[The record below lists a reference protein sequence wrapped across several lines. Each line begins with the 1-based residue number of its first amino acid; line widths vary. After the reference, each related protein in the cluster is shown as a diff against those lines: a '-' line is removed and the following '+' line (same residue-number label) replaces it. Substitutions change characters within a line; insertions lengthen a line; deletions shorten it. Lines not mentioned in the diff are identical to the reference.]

1 MYNCV
6 LRMFGV
12 RCVRSWGLVWNIG
25 ASGDGIEELE
35 GVGYVWYMRVC
46 VCLGVI
52 LCGCGWMCVL
62 GCKRELGER
71 CLDGQAGARV

>member
-1 MYNCV
+1 MCKE
-6 LRMFGV
+6 LGFGLEYRSFRGWDRGAGGCRV
-12 RCVRSWGLVWNIG
+12 RLVY
-25 ASGDGIEELE
+25 E
-35 GVGYVWYMRVC
+35 GVC